1 MDEKVKCPISLLE
14 QSRLF
19 IEKEL
24 GLYFPPERSC
34 DLERGMAACAAEL
47 GFADLEAYVLRLVS
61 EKASKEELEKI
72 AVHLTVGETFFF
84 RDRELFAALE
94 EQFFP
99 ELIRRKR
106 EKDKTIRIWSAGC
119 SSGEEPYSLAIL
131 LDRLLPDIADWKIV
145 VLASDLNLSALA
157 KAEKARYGEWSFRD
171 TPDWVREEYFDK
183 LKHEFVLQEKIKR
196 LVNFFALNLAR
207 TDYAGVN
214 SRIAELDLIFCRNVL
229 MYFSRERSLQ
239 VVKRLYDCTAP
250 YGWIVMNPLEATP
263 EVRALF
269 TLPSPFTS
277 AMHGKAAS
285 ETKQPLCDAGDA
297 PVLAKNG
304 FLAQEAP
311 QGDALVR
318 NAPEPEIRSVIDA
331 AQGQNLADQG
341 RLTEALEWCKAALER
356 DKLNPALYHLSAM
369 IFLELERKE
378 EAGIALKRVIYLK
391 PDSVLA
397 HFSLGCLY
405 HQQKQPAEAE
415 KYFTTVRMLLAGHEG
430 EEVVAESDGIS
441 VAGLL
446 EIMQGIAQG
455 ENGVKT

>member
-1 MDEKVKCPISLLE
+1 MDEKAKCPIALLE
-14 QSRLF
+14 QISSF

-34 DLERGMAACAAEL
+34 DLERGMAACAADF
-47 GFADLEAYVLRLVS
+47 GFADAEACVRWLLS
-61 EKASKEELEKI
+61 TEPTKEQLEKM

-99 ELIRRKR
+99 ELIKRKR

-131 LDRLLPDIADWKIV
+131 LDRLLPDIADWKIM
-145 VLASDLNLSALA
+145 VLASDINPAALA
-157 KAEKARYGEWSFRD
+157 KAEGARYNEWSFRD
-171 TPDWVREEYFDK
+171 TPSWVKKDYFDK
-183 LKHEFVLQEKIKR
+183 VKHEFTLQEKIKR
-196 LVNFFALNLAR
+196 LVSFFALNLAQ
-207 TDYAGVN
+207 TDYAGVD

-229 MYFSRERSLQ
+229 MYFSRERSLK
-239 VVKRLYDCTAP
+239 VVKKLYGCTAQ

-277 AMHGKAAS
+277 AMHGRGAF
-285 ETKQPLCDAGDA
+285 EMPQPLCASGDVLVLPKNVFSPPEEAEGDSAG
-297 PVLAKNG
+297 K
-304 FLAQEAP
+304 
-311 QGDALVR
+311 
-318 NAPEPEIRSVIDA
+318 NAPEFETTSVIDA

-341 RLTEALEWCKAALER
+341 RLSEALEWCKAALER
-356 DKLNPALYHLSAM
+356 DKLNPALHHLSAM
-369 IFLELERKE
+369 IFLEMERKE
-378 EAGIALKRVIYLK
+378 EASIALKRVIYLK

-405 HQQKQPAEAE
+405 HQQEQSAEAE
-415 KYFTTVRMLLAGHEG
+415 KHFTAVRMLLAGHEP
-430 EEVVAESDGIS
+430 EEMVSDTDGIS